1 MKDLHK
7 ISLLIDAYGSLLTN
21 KKLEYIKMHYF
32 EDLSLSEIARINN
45 VTKNAIY
52 DSIKITLLE
61 LENYEVKL
69 KIIFK
74 MKQRFKLYD
83 LIKDDEI
90 KKKLIQ
96 MDKV

>member
-32 EDLSLSEIARINN
+32 EDLSLSEIAKINN

-61 LENYEVKL
+61 LENYEEKL

-83 LIKDDEI
+83 LIKDDEV

>member
-32 EDLSLSEIARINN
+32 EDLSLSEIAKINN

-61 LENYEVKL
+61 WENYEVKL

>member
-32 EDLSLSEIARINN
+32 EDLSLSEIAKINN

-83 LIKDDEI
+83 LIKDDKI

>member
-32 EDLSLSEIARINN
+32 EDLTLSEIAKINN

>member
-32 EDLSLSEIARINN
+32 EDLSLSEIAKINN

-96 MDKV
+96 MYKV

>member
-7 ISLLIDAYGSLLTN
+7 ISLLIDTYGSLLTN

-32 EDLSLSEIARINN
+32 EDLSLSEIAKINS

-61 LENYEVKL
+61 LENYEDKL

-83 LIKDDEI
+83 LIENNEI
-90 KKKLIQ
+90 KKKLLQ
-96 MDKV
+96 LDKV

>member
-32 EDLSLSEIARINN
+32 EDLSLSEIAKINN

-74 MKQRFKLYD
+74 M
-83 LIKDDEI
+83 
-90 KKKLIQ
+90 
-96 MDKV
+96 

>member
-32 EDLSLSEIARINN
+32 EDLSLSEIAKINN

>member
-7 ISLLIDAYGSLLTN
+7 ISLLIDAYGSHLTN

-32 EDLSLSEIARINN
+32 EDLSLSEIAKINN
-45 VTKNAIY
+45 LTKNAIY

-61 LENYEVKL
+61 WENYEVKL

-74 MKQRFKLYD
+74 MKQRFILYD
-83 LIKDDEI
+83 LVKDDEI
-90 KKKLIQ
+90 MKKLIQ

>member
-32 EDLSLSEIARINN
+32 EDLSLSEIAKINN

-52 DSIKITLLE
+52 DSIKITLFE

>member
-7 ISLLIDAYGSLLTN
+7 ISLLIDIYGSLLTN

-32 EDLSLSEIARINN
+32 EDLSLSEIAKINN

-61 LENYEVKL
+61 LENYEEKL

-74 MKQRFKLYD
+74 MKQRYKLYD
-83 LIKDDEI
+83 LIEDDEI
-90 KKKLIQ
+90 KKKLFQI
-96 MDKV
+96 DKV